1 MPEKR
6 HELEAE
12 NLLAQL
18 GATTPDERA
27 LSQGCRLLAEA
38 LERAERRGR
47 EATASQKESSG

>member
-18 GATTPDERA
+18 GAANPDERI
-27 LSQGCRLLAEA
+27 LSQGRRLLAEA

-47 EATASQKESSG
+47 EASRSQKESSG